1 MLVCD
6 MSGTIIKENDI
17 VYNNLFK
24 TIKTI
29 EPNVTKYDIKKFYGC
44 GKHEILKFFINK
56 KYNNDEEKK
65 IIFKEYNMKYNDLIK
80 NDYKNNNNIELIHP
94 KLINYFN
101 HLRQNDIKISLNTEY
116 SKEIQEILIDKFK
129 LYKCVDDYISSE
141 ETNYNRFKPNMIN
154 ILMKRNFIF
163 FPNQV
168 VKIGDSCIDIIEGKK
183 ANTHTIGVLTGS
195 TSKELLREYNPTF
208 ILNNIMD
215 IRI

>member
-116 SKEIQEILIDKFK
+116 SKEIQEILSILGRHDYLATHRELDLLFDRHDLDKYDDLDPK
-129 LYKCVDDYISSE
+129 LVAQDGGLGVGSRSKVNLFTLI
-141 ETNYNRFKPNMIN
+141 TLIN
-154 ILMKRNFIF
+154 
-163 FPNQV
+163 PQ
-168 VKIGDSCIDIIEGKK
+168 
-183 ANTHTIGVLTGS
+183 
-195 TSKELLREYNPTF
+195 
-208 ILNNIMD
+208 
-215 IRI
+215 